1 MFIKFY
7 LDCGNW
13 FTISSLKT
21 LYRYYNNILIAL
33 HLLFGPNESDEA
45 VRDNASG
52 AVARMIMAQPHAI
65 PFSQVV
71 QYRYRFVD
79 LIL

>member
-1 MFIKFY
+1 M
-7 LDCGNW
+7 
-13 FTISSLKT
+13 
-21 LYRYYNNILIAL
+21 
-33 HLLFGPNESDEA
+33 FGPNESDEA

-71 QYRYRFVD
+71 QYRYRFVG
-79 LIL
+79 LILLSKRQKSNEVFVNRTKRYRN